1 MIDSNEVGQIA
12 DRTVFDSAGDKVGK
26 AGQVYLDDESGQ
38 PEWVTVN
45 TGLFGTN
52 ESFVPLR
59 EASLTDD
66 GVSVPYTKD
75 KVKDAPNVDPDGG
88 HITPEEEQH
97 LYEYYGLTQD
107 TAAVGNAA
115 DRDGDRDEVGVR
127 DGDLRDGDEP
137 FDQNTERAGDGRNDT
152 AERGEGRDTSGPNT
166 DEAMTRSEEQ
176 LKVGTTTREAGKA
189 RLRKYVVT
197 QEQTVT
203 VPVTREEVRLER
215 EPITDA
221 NVDDAT
227 AGAEISEEEHE
238 ITLHEEQVV
247 VDKEAVPVERVKLG
261 TETVTEEQHVTEEV
275 RKEQIETDGTDLAS
289 DRPETD

>member
-221 NVDDAT
+221 NVGDAT